1 MFNIFNMIKVN
12 FCNSNV
18 MPSQTKSKLEVN
30 RQIVK
35 AFISHLSKFRKQF
48 SAFSDANDIA
58 QAANDI
64 AHRLKRME
72 QIASRVIDYIQDIQG
87 APEVT

>member
-1 MFNIFNMIKVN
+1 
-12 FCNSNV
+12 

-64 AHRLKRME
+64 AHRLKRIE
-72 QIASRVIDYIQDIQG
+72 WIASRVIHYIQDIQG